1 VSDLPTGTVTFLFTD
16 IEGATRLL
24 QELGE
29 GYRAVQDLH
38 SEIIRDALDT
48 AGGHEVRTEG
58 DSFFVVFPTAAKAVR
73 AAVAAQRGLAA
84 EAWPHGRPLR
94 VRMGMHTGDGALGG
108 GDYIGIDV
116 NRAARIAAAGHG
128 GQVLLSDTTRIL
140 VGAGLPRGV
149 SVRNLGRYQLKDF
162 DEPEPLHDLVVDG
175 LPADFAPIRTLG
187 GTRRTNLPPPRTSL
201 IGREREIAEIE
212 ELLTRTRLLTLT
224 GPGGTGK
231 TRLALRVAAD
241 QLDGVE
247 DGVLMVDLSAVTD
260 PALVVS
266 NIASTLSVREEP
278 GADLFDTLA
287 GHVADRDILLVLDN
301 FEHVVDAG
309 PAVGRLL
316 DAARRLR
323 VLATSRAP
331 LRLPGEHE
339 YLVEPLPLPDATG
352 RVDPEVGTTSASV
365 KLFVERAASVRRD
378 FRLTDDNAAAVAEIV
393 RRVDGLPLA
402 IELAAGRVK
411 MLSPRALLDRLEHR
425 LPLLAGRLRG
435 VPERQRTLR
444 AAIEWSYNLLDA
456 EERRLFAR
464 LAVFRGGW
472 TLESAETVC
481 GPGHGM
487 EVLDGLGS
495 LVEKSMVRHEETQD
509 GDVRFRMLETI
520 HEYAAERLDA
530 CGELQQIARKHAH
543 LMRDLAEEAEPQ
555 LAGERQG
562 LWLQRLEREHDN
574 VRAALDWAEAAPEAD
589 TALRIATAM
598 WRFWQLGAHL
608 SEAKARLERTLALPG
623 ADTRGPLRVRAL
635 GALGGIL
642 YWQNDYEAMRDSY
655 EEAVEIARE
664 LGDPSLLARAL
675 FDLSFAPF
683 VTAEDFEGQERLLGE
698 ALAAATEGNDRVLR
712 VEILMYLGFLTA
724 FKGGDPAV
732 GIDSIENAIAL
743 YRKRGDRLLTAEHLF
758 RLAGM
763 KLMSGDAHAARGHLR
778 ESVALV
784 AELPTPVVVSVA
796 MGLSAATFVASH
808 DGDHERVA
816 RLLGFL
822 SHIEEEGA
830 GGPPPIFLRQFGDP
844 EGAARA
850 ALGDDA
856 FEHAHAEGYAMTID
870 QARSF
875 ANEVAAPVRR

>member
-1 VSDLPTGTVTFLFTD
+1 VTFLFTD

-29 GYRAVQDLH
+29 GYRAVQDRH
-38 SEIIRDALDT
+38 SEIIREALET
-48 AGGHEVRTEG
+48 EGGHEVRTEG
-58 DSFFVVFPTAAKAVR
+58 DSFFVVFRTAPPAVR

-94 VRMGMHTGDGALGG
+94 VRMGMHTGEGAIGG

-116 NRAARIAAAGHG
+116 NRAARITAAGHG
-128 GQVLLSDTTRIL
+128 GQILLSDTTRIL
-140 VGAGLPRGV
+140 VGAGLPQGV
-149 SVRNLGRYQLKDF
+149 TVRNLGRYRLKDF
-162 DEPEPLHDLVVDG
+162 DESEPLHDLVVDN
-175 LPADFAPIRTLG
+175 LPADFAPIRTAG
-187 GTRRTNLPPPRTSL
+187 GARRTNLPSSRTSL
-201 IGREREIAEIE
+201 IGREREIGEIE

-241 QLDGVE
+241 QLDRVE
-247 DGVLMVDLSAVTD
+247 DGVYMVDLSAVAD

-278 GADLFDTLA
+278 GEDLFDTL
-287 GHVADRDILLVLDN
+287 GRHVADRDLLLVLDN
-301 FEHVVDAG
+301 FEHVVDAA
-309 PAVGRLL
+309 PAIGRLL
-316 DAARRLR
+316 DAAPRLR

-339 YLVEPLPLPDATG
+339 YLVGPLPLPDAAR
-352 RVDPEVGTTSASV
+352 RVQLALLSNSESV

-378 FRLTDDNAAAVAEIV
+378 FRLTDDNALAVAEIV

-411 MLSPRALLDRLEHR
+411 ILSPQALLDRLEHR
-425 LPLLAGRLRG
+425 LPVLAGGLRG
-435 VPERQRTLR
+435 VPERQRTLSG
-444 AAIEWSYNLLDA
+444 AIEWSYDLLDL

-481 GPGHGM
+481 GPGLGL
-487 EVLDGLGS
+487 EVLDGLIS
-495 LVEKSMVRHEETQD
+495 LVEKSLVGREETHD
-509 GDVRFRMLETI
+509 GYVRFRMLETI
-520 HEYAAERLDA
+520 HEYAAQRLHES
-530 CGELQQIARKHAH
+530 GELGEIARKHAH
-543 LMRDLAEEAEPQ
+543 YMRDLAEEAEPQ

-562 LWLQRLEREHDN
+562 LWLERLEREHDN

-589 TALRIATAM
+589 TALRTATAI

-608 SEAKARLERTLALPG
+608 SEAKARLERILALPG
-623 ADTRGPLRVRAL
+623 AHIRGPLRVRAL

-642 YWQNDYEAMRDSY
+642 YWQNDYEAMRHSY
-655 EEAVEIARE
+655 AEAVEIARE
-664 LGDPSLLARAL
+664 LGDTSLLARAL

-698 ALAAATEGNDRVLR
+698 ALEAATEGNDRVLR

-732 GIDSIENAIAL
+732 GIDSIENAIAM
-743 YRKRGDRLLTAEHLF
+743 YRERGDRLLTAEHLF
-758 RLAGM
+758 RLAGL
-763 KLMSGDAHAARGHLR
+763 KLMSGDADAARGHLR

-796 MGLSAATFVASH
+796 MGLAAATFVASH

-822 SHIEEEGA
+822 SHIEDEGA

-844 EGAARA
+844 EGAARS
-850 ALGDDA
+850 ALGDEA
-856 FEHAHAEGYAMTID
+856 FERAHAEGYAMTID
-870 QARSF
+870 QARSY